1 MSDVS
6 MRDLFEAGAH
16 FGHRTRYWNPKMAP
30 YIYGARGGIH
40 IINLEKTVPMLDD
53 AINFLGTIA
62 ANGGNILFVG
72 TKRSATDT
80 IKTAAEDCH
89 MPYVNHRWL
98 GGMMTNYKTI
108 RQSVRKLHGMRKAEE
123 DGKLVGMT
131 KKEII
136 NMRKEQAKLEAS
148 LGGVAEMRRL
158 PDVLFIADVGY
169 ESIALQEAKVL
180 GIPVVGIVDTN
191 NSPDGVDYIIPSND
205 DSVRALQLII
215 NAVAAG
221 IKDAKAAN
229 TVAER
234 DEEAAEAAPVAKKKV
249 SKQAKEDAEKTE
261 KETSPGEEK
270 VTAGEQEKA
279 APAAEEKAAA
289 GTAEKAA
296 PAGEEKA
303 AEKSEENTEEAKAAE

>member
-1 MSDVS
+1 MSKVS

-40 IINLEKTVPMLDD
+40 IINLEKTIPMIED
-53 AINFLGTIA
+53 AVNFLGTIA
-62 ANGGNILFVG
+62 ANGGNIMFVG
-72 TKRSATDT
+72 TKRSAADT
-80 IKTAAEDCH
+80 IKSAAENCG

-123 DGKLVGMT
+123 DGKLAHMT

-148 LGGVAEMRRL
+148 LGGIADMKRL
-158 PDVLFIADVGY
+158 PDVLFVADVGY
-169 ESIALQEAKVL
+169 ENIALQEAKVL

-191 NSPDGVDYIIPSND
+191 NTPDNVDYIIPSND

-215 NAVAAG
+215 NAVSEG
-221 IKDAKAAN
+221 IKDAK
-229 TVAER
+229 VAGSIGE
-234 DEEAAEAAPVAKKKV
+234 P
-249 SKQAKEDAEKTE
+249 TE
-261 KETSPGEEK
+261 ETSASESVVTEEVTSVEETAEITEVASAETDTVET
-270 VTAGEQEKA
+270 VTAE
-279 APAAEEKAAA
+279 
-289 GTAEKAA
+289 
-296 PAGEEKA
+296 
-303 AEKSEENTEEAKAAE
+303 

>member
-1 MSDVS
+1 MSNVS

-40 IINLEKTVPMLDD
+40 IINLEKTVPMIDD

-62 ANGGNILFVG
+62 ANGGNIMFVG
-72 TKRSATDT
+72 TKRSARDT
-80 IKTAAEDCH
+80 IKAAAEDCG

-123 DGKLVGMT
+123 EGKLAGMT

-136 NMRKEQAKLEAS
+136 NMRKEQVKLEAS
-148 LGGVAEMRRL
+148 LGGIAEMKRL
-158 PDVLFIADVGY
+158 PDVLFVADVGH

-191 NSPDGVDYIIPSND
+191 NAPDGVDYIIPSND

-215 NAVAAG
+215 NSVSNG
-221 IKDAKAAN
+221 IKDARVAAGGAAEQAEA
-229 TVAER
+229 VAE
-234 DEEAAEAAPVAKKKV
+234 EAPTAEAAP
-249 SKQAKEDAEKTE
+249 AETTE
-261 KETSPGEEK
+261 T
-270 VTAGEQEKA
+270 
-279 APAAEEKAAA
+279 PAE
-289 GTAEKAA
+289 
-296 PAGEEKA
+296 
-303 AEKSEENTEEAKAAE
+303 

>member
-1 MSDVS
+1 MSKVS

-53 AINFLGTIA
+53 AINYLSTIA

-72 TKRSATDT
+72 TKRSAADT
-80 IKTAAEDCH
+80 IKAAAESCD

-108 RQSVRKLHGMRKAEE
+108 RQSVRKLHNMRKAEE
-123 DGKLVGMT
+123 DGTYDYLT

-136 NMRKEQAKLEAS
+136 NLNKEQEKLEAS
-148 LGGVAEMRRL
+148 LGGIADMKRL
-158 PDVLFIADVGY
+158 PDVLFVADVGY
-169 ESIALQEAKVL
+169 EDIAIKEARTL

-191 NSPDGVDYIIPSND
+191 NSPDNVDYIIPAND

-215 NAVAAG
+215 QAVADG
-221 IKDAKAAN
+221 IKHARVSSGHTQRARHADVADEAEADLGVVEAMEAAGEAA
-229 TVAER
+229 VAE
-234 DEEAAEAAPVAKKKV
+234 
-249 SKQAKEDAEKTE
+249 
-261 KETSPGEEK
+261 
-270 VTAGEQEKA
+270 
-279 APAAEEKAAA
+279 
-289 GTAEKAA
+289 
-296 PAGEEKA
+296 
-303 AEKSEENTEEAKAAE
+303 